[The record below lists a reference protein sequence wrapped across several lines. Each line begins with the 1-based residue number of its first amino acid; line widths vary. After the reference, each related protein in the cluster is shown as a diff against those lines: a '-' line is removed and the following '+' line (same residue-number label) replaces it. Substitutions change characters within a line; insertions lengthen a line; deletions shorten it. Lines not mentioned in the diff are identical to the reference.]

1 MIHQRALIGLL
12 FSGMLLV
19 SACYGQSKRDP
30 LTPLEID
37 QLRDQAQD
45 ADLRM
50 KLFVQFAR
58 QRLDSIEK
66 IRSDPKVTDHAT
78 ATHDALQAFL
88 DVYDEMNDNV
98 DAFEDQKTD
107 FRKGLK
113 TIIEAD
119 VEFQAKL
126 RALQNSVSPDKDQVK
141 IYEFL
146 LQSALETVDESA
158 KDHRELLAQQEEA
171 AKHKKKPK
179 GR

>member
-1 MIHQRALIGLL
+1 MTHERVIIGLVVFALLL
-12 FSGMLLV
+12 FSV
-19 SACYGQSKRDP
+19 CYGQSKRDP
-30 LTPLEID
+30 LTPLEVS

-58 QRLDSIEK
+58 QRLDAIDK
-66 IRSDPKVTDHAT
+66 VRSDPKVTDHAA
-78 ATHDALQAFL
+78 ATHDALQDFL

-107 FRKGLK
+107 FLKGLK
-113 TIIEAD
+113 AIIEAD

-126 RALQNSVSPDKDQVK
+126 RALQDSGTSNKDDVK

-146 LQSALETVDESA
+146 LQSALQTVDESA

-171 AKHKKKPK
+171 AKHKKKTK
-179 GR
+179 GK

>member
-1 MIHQRALIGLL
+1 MIRPRATIGILI
-12 FSGMLLV
+12 SGMLLL
-19 SACYGQSKRDP
+19 SACYGQSRRDP

-58 QRLDSIEK
+58 QRMDAIDK
-66 IRSDPKVTDHAT
+66 IRSDPKVTDRGKAI
-78 ATHDALQAFL
+78 HDGLQDFL

-98 DAFEDQKTD
+98 DAFDDQKTD

-113 TIIEAD
+113 LIIEAD

-126 RALQNSVSPDKDQVK
+126 RALQTSVKPKKDEVK

-146 LQSALETVDESA
+146 LQSAMETVDDST

-171 AKHKKKPK
+171 AKHKKKPNRK
-179 GR
+179 